1 MLYLFMV
8 YFNRVSFKK
17 KVLFYALLIVSFSN
31 FIEYFIHTKI
41 FLKYYDVELHTPPK
55 LRNKKH

>member
-1 MLYLFMV
+1 MV